1 MTESMLLA
9 TDAHGVATLTM
20 NRPDK
25 LNAFDLPMIDL
36 WHRLLTEACEDPAVK
51 VIVLTGAGRAFCAGG
66 DVGSF
71 LDFRRWDSLERK
83 DYLWKHV
90 HRIVFALERAEKPVI
105 AAINGLARG
114 AGLDMALMCDLRIM
128 AKTATLAESYIN
140 MGLVAGDAGTYF
152 LPRIVGTARA
162 LELFW
167 TGRSVG
173 AEEAERIGLVNR
185 VVADDGLQ
193 EAVTETAR
201 AIAAQPQSAIRM
213 FKRAVYQS
221 MWMPLA
227 AHLDMVS
234 SHMSVIIDTP
244 EHKAKVDEFLNRG
257 KGERGKGKGEAS

>member
-1 MTESMLLA
+1 MNDSMLLA

-25 LNAFDLPMIDL
+25 LNAFDVPMIER
-36 WHRLLTEACEDPAVK
+36 WAELLGQACDDPAVK

-83 DYLWKHV
+83 NYLWRHV
-90 HRIVFALERAEKPVI
+90 HRIVLALQRAEKPVI

-114 AGLDMALMCDLRIM
+114 AGMDMALMCDLRIM
-128 AKTATLAESYIN
+128 AESATLAESYIT
-140 MGLVAGDAGTYF
+140 MGLIAGDAGTWF
-152 LPRIVGTARA
+152 LPRIVGSARA

-167 TGRSVG
+167 TGRVLD
-173 AEEAERIGLVNR
+173 AREAERIGIATR
-185 VVADDGLQ
+185 VVPDAQLAESVAETARSIAAKPQ
-193 EAVTETAR
+193 EAV
-201 AIAAQPQSAIRM
+201 RM

-221 MWMPLA
+221 FEMSLA

-234 SHMSVIIDTP
+234 SHMSVIVDTP
-244 EHKAKVDEFLNRG
+244 EHKALVDAFLQRRR
-257 KGERGKGKGEAS
+257 KE